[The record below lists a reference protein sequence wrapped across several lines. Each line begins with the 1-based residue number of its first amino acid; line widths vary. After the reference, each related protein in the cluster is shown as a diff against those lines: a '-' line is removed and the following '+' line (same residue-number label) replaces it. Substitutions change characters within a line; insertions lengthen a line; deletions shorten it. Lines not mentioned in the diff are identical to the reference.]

1 MQVYVLQWIGASIF
15 HRIIMKLNTKW
26 TEKEEESDL
35 TRAWTQTDYGNNAIL
50 KLKLYTEH
58 I

>member
-1 MQVYVLQWIGASIF
+1 MQVYVLQWIGASVF
-15 HRIIMKLNTKW
+15 HWIIMKLNTKW

-35 TRAWTQTDYGNNAIL
+35 TKAWTQPAYGNNTIL
-50 KLKLYTEH
+50 KLKFYTEH